1 MSSGTATTSDAQK
14 ALSSDGP
21 TSQLMAPVSTDSEE
35 GEQQINGPAVSLQAA
50 AHEEDGCEQASHPAE
65 NGVGAHGDSKMDT
78 SEVPPGAIADDN
90 TDTKQTSMGTNENT
104 IVNSPQLETP
114 KASRWCP
121 ELAEALASFEH
132 DDDDDEDED
141 LLINISEVESNELI
155 DDDDVGDGDMDTN
168 SKSGDSGEE
177 QQQQEEDIAP
187 ATIQENK
194 SEESHERKDQQQ
206 LEDTNNEDD
215 TNSNS
220 PVEPT
225 KSSSPQLS
233 PPSSSPVADGIV
245 ETEDTTEPAESISN
259 NTAVN
264 YPTALQKTLQL
275 MAETDI
281 NTTEY
286 TPTNSMDMRYRG
298 PSASHPQRMPAL
310 SSLPAMFSE
319 SQPALFDLGQQ
330 GGGGN
335 RSRVNSHMRSSPR
348 GDGSDAGSGASGIIY
363 EETDEEEGGGQAS
376 DSTASSAEQGHVQNT
391 ALEGR
396 IDELERMVTR
406 LTDLLM
412 AQQQQQRQNGTAVN
426 GDAAISPVAAQAAA
440 MAATMSGTPGAITAT
455 PARTLEHEEAT
466 PPSVTETPAA
476 PDLAHSNVLPLD
488 SPSPL
493 PRRVAAQTVN
503 SKDTGDAEKSD
514 GKSAAIPSPPRL
526 DGTGKPPL
534 ATPAISGN
542 ADATPAQP
550 TPDLEYRSYS
560 QEHVDALRRRREAG
574 TRRSYSFDVAE
585 QLERE
590 INQEAVKATPLAT
603 VRKSSRKPRLSPVP
617 PSPIVP
623 VIDKD
628 TQVEEADNEE
638 TKKKNSGEVLK
649 STPTPT
655 LAPRPHS
662 GRLDGKAPPNKM
674 EMPNLDLD
682 DKSEKKLR
690 KKSEDRSKDDK
701 EERSKPPSRS
711 NSSASLSSKVRSTSI
726 ASSKDG
732 TGPAGAS
739 PPRPKSRRVAE
750 SSSHRHLPRRS
761 RQRL

>member
-1 MSSGTATTSDAQK
+1 MSMSSGTANTNDAEK
-14 ALSSDGP
+14 ASSSQNDGP
-21 TSQLMAPVSTDSEE
+21 TSQLMGLPSKESDEQQAHRPGISLEAAVQEE
-35 GEQQINGPAVSLQAA
+35 G
-50 AHEEDGCEQASHPAE
+50 GCDQASHPAE
-65 NGVGAHGDSKMDT
+65 NGIDAHGDSRT
-78 SEVPPGAIADDN
+78 NTFEVPPGAIADD
-90 TDTKQTSMGTNENT
+90 TETKQTLIGTNANT
-104 IVNSPQLETP
+104 AVSSSQLETP
-114 KASRWCP
+114 KASGGCP

-132 DDDDDEDED
+132 DDDDDEDEE

-155 DDDDVGDGDMDTN
+155 NDDDVGDVDMDTN
-168 SKSGDSGEE
+168 SKSGDAGEE
-177 QQQQEEDIAP
+177 QQQQQEDIAP

-194 SEESHERKDQQQ
+194 SEESHERQDQQQ

-225 KSSSPQLS
+225 KSSSPQPS
-233 PPSSSPVADGIV
+233 PPSSSPVADDIV
-245 ETEDTTEPAESISN
+245 EETEDTTEPAEPVSN

-348 GDGSDAGSGASGIIY
+348 GDGSDAGSGTSGIIY

-376 DSTASSAEQGHVQNT
+376 DSSASSVEKGHVQNT

-396 IDELERMVTR
+396 IDELERMVTK

-440 MAATMSGTPGAITAT
+440 MAAAMNGTPGAITAT
-455 PARTLEHEEAT
+455 PARTLGHEEAT
-466 PPSVTETPAA
+466 PPSATETPAA

-493 PRRVAAQTVN
+493 PRRIAAQTVN
-503 SKDTGDAEKSD
+503 NKDTGDAEKSD

-526 DGTGKPPL
+526 DGTGRVSKFGRYWRSCYWQYAKDMEFGHDDCDGEAP
-534 ATPAISGN
+534 ISSWRFF
-542 ADATPAQP
+542 DAC
-550 TPDLEYRSYS
+550 
-560 QEHVDALRRRREAG
+560 
-574 TRRSYSFDVAE
+574 SF
-585 QLERE
+585 
-590 INQEAVKATPLAT
+590 
-603 VRKSSRKPRLSPVP
+603 
-617 PSPIVP
+617 
-623 VIDKD
+623 
-628 TQVEEADNEE
+628 
-638 TKKKNSGEVLK
+638 
-649 STPTPT
+649 
-655 LAPRPHS
+655 
-662 GRLDGKAPPNKM
+662 
-674 EMPNLDLD
+674 
-682 DKSEKKLR
+682 
-690 KKSEDRSKDDK
+690 
-701 EERSKPPSRS
+701 
-711 NSSASLSSKVRSTSI
+711 
-726 ASSKDG
+726 
-732 TGPAGAS
+732 
-739 PPRPKSRRVAE
+739 PKSK
-750 SSSHRHLPRRS
+750 
-761 RQRL
+761 